1 MDTEESNHSIY
12 IERQVRVPD
21 YTMTCE
27 HFHQYYEI
35 FYLKTGN
42 CIYSV
47 NGSRYHLS
55 AGDMFIVA
63 PGEPHC
69 TRYEGTVPCERTIVY
84 WMPEVVP
91 EAYWQRHPDM
101 KKKLSHSGKVVL
113 AKKRKQRMEALL
125 DRMLEENR
133 IPDEYSHEFLQLQM
147 LTLLLNI
154 QRDGIFVYEK
164 IRHDNSI
171 SSDIEDA
178 LRYIAQNFALP
189 ITLDEVAAQVG
200 LTPTYLSRKFKKFT
214 GTTFKEY
221 MNHIRIRQAKQM
233 LLTTDDT
240 ITQIAL
246 SCGFNSSNYFKD
258 CFRRVNGVSPS
269 VFRKQSKNHSFEY
282 EIK

>member
-1 MDTEESNHSIY
+1 MDTEESNNGIY
-12 IERQVRVPD
+12 IERQVRVPS

-35 FYLKTGN
+35 FYLKTGD

-47 NGSRYHLS
+47 NSSLYHLS
-55 AGDMFIVA
+55 AGDVFIVA

-69 TRYEGTVPCERTIVY
+69 TRYEGPVPCERTIVCC
-84 WMPEVVP
+84 MPEVIP

-101 KKKLSHSGKVVL
+101 KKKLSYSGKVVL
-113 AKKRKQRMEALL
+113 VEKRQRRMEALL
-125 DRMLEENR
+125 DRMLEENS
-133 IPDEYSHEFLQLQM
+133 IPDEYSYEFLQLQM
-147 LTLLLNI
+147 MTLLLNI

-189 ITLDEVAAQVG
+189 ITLDEVAEQVN

-221 MNHIRIRQAKQM
+221 VNHIRIRQAKQM

-246 SCGFNSSNYFKD
+246 NCGFNSSNYFKD
-258 CFRRVNGVSPS
+258 CFRRRNGVSPS

>member
-125 DRMLEENR
+125 DRMLQENR